1 MHSSYNW
8 LSVFSFLSVGLQV
21 LCLLTTPLS
30 PDWDD
35 MRVKHAWK
43 AIPTNWEAVSH
54 PSPDTTIN
62 LYVALKPHRD
72 RENALTDA
80 LNEVSDPRHLK
91 YGAYLSR
98 EQVAELVAPH
108 PDTLQLINSWL
119 EHYGV
124 PSSSVSTSHSGGWLT
139 LTDVPVNQAN
149 ALLGASYQLYEH
161 AETKDRILRTL
172 GYALPVVL
180 HAYVQ
185 AVAPTNYFGSPRKRQ
200 QRQREHLGVATSRE
214 PVTVLS
220 SRFGVVTPSFLRSL
234 YETSTYV
241 PAATDRNVLAIAGI
255 LGDYPSQVDL
265 TVFMNKYR
273 SDGLYASYTLVP
285 LGSGTWPIEPHPE
298 ANLDIQ
304 YTQSITFPT
313 PHIFYSTLGEVES
326 YLIWLDYVLRLE
338 RVPQTISAS
347 YAGNEQD
354 FAEGY
359 ATSLCHLFA
368 QLGAR
373 GASVLFAS
381 GDSGVAGMGDDCRVN
396 DGSGRVQF
404 QPMFPASC
412 PFVTSVG
419 GTFDYN
425 PEVAAAFSSGGFSN
439 YFKREPYQDEAVAG
453 YLRNLGNR
461 YVGLY
466 NASSR
471 GIPDIAAQSYEFPY
485 VFNNQLED
493 VYGTSCSTPVA
504 AAVISLLN
512 DYRISQGRPAL
523 GFLNPWL
530 YGKGHAGFND
540 IKLGFN
546 PGCDTKGFPAI
557 AGWDPVTGFGTPN
570 LTKLM
575 EIPLPDARGQ

>member
-220 SRFGVVTPSFLRSL
+220 SP
-234 YETSTYV
+234 
-241 PAATDRNVLAIAGI
+241 ATDRNVLAIAGI

-338 RVPQTISAS
+338 R
-347 YAGNEQD
+347 
-354 FAEGY
+354 
-359 ATSLCHLFA
+359 
-368 QLGAR
+368 LGAR

-557 AGWDPVTGFGTPN
+557 AGWDPVSVRP